1 MTNLFQRKR
10 SINMLVDKNKQV
22 LKFKSLNYS
31 NFKFY
36 YLIKLFYKKVY
47 NYNKFKNI
55 LNYLKF
61 FKKS

>member
-1 MTNLFQRKR
+1 
-10 SINMLVDKNKQV
+10 MLVDKNKQV